1 MNSSNWLLMQVL
13 TPEGEVFRKENLTAV
28 RVPLADGGYMGIRPG
43 HAPLTG
49 ETTRGAVKFRTK
61 EGHDEIELLPGVV
74 DIRNNTIIIL
84 TAGEVNQSQD
94 QATDPEET
102 EFERLMFTLVRTLV
116 PENGD
121 ELGQK

>member
-1 MNSSNWLLMQVL
+1 MSSSDWLLLQVL
-13 TPEGEVFRKENLTAV
+13 TPEGEIFRKENLTAV
-28 RVPLADGGYMGIRPG
+28 RIPLADGGSMGIRLG

-49 ETTRGAVKFRTK
+49 ETTRGAVRFRTE

-74 DIRNNTIIIL
+74 DIRNNTVIIL
-84 TAGEVNQSQD
+84 TAGEVNQSQP

-102 EFERLMFTLVRTLV
+102 EFDRLMFTLVRTLV
-116 PENGD
+116 PENED